1 MNVKIDSSGAAV
13 YYAECMTSQIKVDK
27 QYLDFVSISYGRH
40 FLAFVFF
47 HLPPHNMNSANHDV
61 FRYHANAST

>member
-1 MNVKIDSSGAAV
+1 MIVKIDFSDAAV

-40 FLAFVFF
+40 FFGICFLA
-47 HLPPHNMNSANHDV
+47 PGA
-61 FRYHANAST
+61 A